1 MDNVKSQGVT
11 LLLPKSGPMHAFHRP
26 RPAKTLFGAL
36 PDTSLHAYGQG
47 REEDIEGDP
56 EKLES
61 GDPQTSQRRE
71 ISEGDDPGVDPP
83 EKH

>member
-1 MDNVKSQGVT
+1 MTFEDEEKRADEET
-11 LLLPKSGPMHAFHRP
+11 
-26 RPAKTLFGAL
+26 L
-36 PDTSLHAYGQG
+36 PDTSLHAYAEG
-47 REEDIEGDP
+47 REDDVEGDT

-61 GDPQTSQRRE
+61 GDPETSQRRE

>member
-1 MDNVKSQGVT
+1 MTYEDEEKRADEET
-11 LLLPKSGPMHAFHRP
+11 
-26 RPAKTLFGAL
+26 L
-36 PDTSLHAYGQG
+36 PDTSLHAYAEG
-47 REEDIEGDP
+47 REDDVEGDT

-61 GDPQTSQRRE
+61 GDPETSQRRE